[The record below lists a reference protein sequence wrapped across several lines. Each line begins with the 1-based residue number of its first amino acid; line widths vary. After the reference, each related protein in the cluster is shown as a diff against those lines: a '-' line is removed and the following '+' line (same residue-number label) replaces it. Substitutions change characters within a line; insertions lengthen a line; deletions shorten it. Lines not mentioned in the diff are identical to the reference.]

1 MPFNGHSTRKMT
13 RNVSAFLRR
22 FGECES
28 GATMVEYGLI
38 VAMISVAITGT
49 LMAIGQAI
57 RDDVFTV
64 IVNAF
69 NNAGT

>member
-1 MPFNGHSTRKMT
+1 MPFHGRSKRKLT
-13 RNVSAFLRR
+13 QNVSAFLRR
-22 FGECES
+22 FAECES

-49 LMAIGQAI
+49 LMSIGQTI

-64 IVNAF
+64 LSNAM
-69 NNAGT
+69 GGGS